1 MPSAPSTSSRR
12 QPAASQSA
20 SGDPSSSSAN
30 ALRRPSTLASE
41 DVSLFTCLSA
51 YSDALDALPLDLT
64 RSFSDLRELDAVL
77 GPHITSLISRL
88 NGLNEIVRDVD
99 GSYAAQGI
107 TSGQR
112 LLLLKECAEEARAY
126 RMGGED
132 KIRVALNTCE
142 TIMSHTEYIDA
153 ILDNLTSHPELRE
166 IFETERRPH
175 VAGELSDG
183 TPITVASANAAIMAA
198 GGSGIFANPA
208 TEAGGRFGVGGG
220 IGGVG
225 LTTFNGMEVDKT
237 TAGGSAVG
245 SSKKKKVAAGGAD
258 KDTPGKAPSSAAAS
272 GVKSAAAASG
282 SSKKRK
288 ASGAPGNGKDDDD
301 SGTPSKKTSTPTTSR
316 KKGSAAAAAAAALAR
331 DSPGPSSASRSNS
344 RGGIGGGADDEPPS
358 RGTSSRGHVA
368 SALAQSASAARSSRA
383 GSEAQ
388 RRDDLK
394 DDDDG
399 SSSRAGSVVAVPS
412 GTRSRPAR
420 GGPARGGTAMNATG
434 SSLRRGHAAD
444 DDQDGYGGED
454 GYDEDDRG
462 GADEESGAVA
472 PSYPAAAST
481 GRRGGGK
488 NALERTA
495 SSSSLALGSHAGL
508 QNDEAL
514 SPAGDGAGGVPLGG
528 SGPGSVGGDEA
539 DERRYCFCNNVSY
552 GDMIGCDDDACER
565 EWFHL
570 GCVGLTKPPSGT
582 WYCDDCL
589 DRRAAKASKSK
600 SKSNSS
606 GAGAGGSA
614 SKSRLAR
621 TSGTHGGGGIDL
633 ATTGGASGNNV
644 ATGGGG
650 RSGGSAGTGGGKSL
664 RR

>member
-12 QPAASQSA
+12 QPAAPQSVN
-20 SGDPSSSSAN
+20 GDPSTSSAN

-166 IFETERRPH
+166 ILETERRPH

-183 TPITVASANAAIMAA
+183 TPITVASANAAIMTA

-225 LTTFNGMEVDKT
+225 LTTFNGMEVDKAAT
-237 TAGGSAVG
+237 GGSAVG
-245 SSKKKKVAAGGAD
+245 SSKKKKVAAGAAD
-258 KDTPGKAPSSAAAS
+258 KDTPGKVPVSAATSA
-272 GVKSAAAASG
+272 VKGAAAAIG

-288 ASGAPGNGKDDDD
+288 ASGAPGNSKDDDD
-301 SGTPSKKTSTPTTSR
+301 SGTPSKKTSTPSNSR
-316 KKGSAAAAAAAALAR
+316 KKGSAAAAAAALAR

-344 RGGIGGGADDEPPS
+344 RGGIAGGVDDEQPS
-358 RGTSSRGHVA
+358 RGASSRGHAV
-368 SALAQSASAARSSRA
+368 SALAQSANAARSSRA

-394 DDDDG
+394 DDEDG
-399 SSSRAGSVVAVPS
+399 ASSRAGSVVAVPS

-444 DDQDGYGGED
+444 DNPDGYGGED
-454 GYDEDDRG
+454 GYDEDDRA
-462 GADEESGAVA
+462 GADEENG
-472 PSYPAAAST
+472 AAAGST
-481 GRRGGGK
+481 SAYPTATTTSTRRGGGK

-514 SPAGDGAGGVPLGG
+514 SPSGEGAGGVPLGG

-565 EWFHL
+565 EWVSMDWWGTRREERQESYADNVSFSIADL
-570 GCVGLTKPPSGT
+570 PQTVLLFYSSIWDAWASPSPPRGHGT
-582 WYCDDCL
+582 
-589 DRRAAKASKSK
+589 
-600 SKSNSS
+600 
-606 GAGAGGSA
+606 
-614 SKSRLAR
+614 
-621 TSGTHGGGGIDL
+621 
-633 ATTGGASGNNV
+633 ATTVSTEGPP
-644 ATGGGG
+644 
-650 RSGGSAGTGGGKSL
+650 KP
-664 RR
+664 